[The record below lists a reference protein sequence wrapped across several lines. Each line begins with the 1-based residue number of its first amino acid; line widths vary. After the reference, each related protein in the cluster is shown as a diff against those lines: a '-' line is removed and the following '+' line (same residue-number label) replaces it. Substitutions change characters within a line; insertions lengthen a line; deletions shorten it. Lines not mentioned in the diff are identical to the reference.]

1 VKHSIFALALVAVIA
16 GALFWLYSLSSPLTA
31 IVSGGSGPPTVVLL
45 HGYGSRAE
53 DWQQFDTTFALPP
66 NTRLVFPQAP
76 LRGPFT
82 DQRGWW
88 WLHLEDYIPKGKAFP
103 DYSHANPGGIKIAA
117 TLVRGLLAHEQ
128 HPIIL
133 GGFSQG
139 AMTSAEIAFQ
149 TDQEL
154 AGLIL
159 LGGTPVNEE
168 AWAEHFAGRRHLPIF
183 IAHGRNDTV
192 LSFEMMERFA
202 ARLTTFGLDVTWRPH
217 DGGHGIPDEVISEI
231 NGFVRRVA
239 RK

>member
-1 VKHSIFALALVAVIA
+1 VKHSIFAVALGAVIA
-16 GALFWLYSLSSPLTA
+16 GALFWLYSLTSPLTA
-31 IVSGGSGPPTVVLL
+31 LTSGGAGPPTVVLL

-53 DWQQFDTTFALPP
+53 DWLQFDKVFALPP

-82 DQRGWW
+82 NQRGWW
-88 WLHLEDYIPKGKAFP
+88 WLHLEDYVPQGERFP
-103 DYSHANPGGIKIAA
+103 DFTKENPGGIKIASQ
-117 TLVRGLLAHEQ
+117 LVRDLLAREQ
-128 HPIIL
+128 QPIIL

-159 LGGTPVNEE
+159 LGGTTVNEE
-168 AWAEHFAGRRHLPIF
+168 AWAEHFAGRRRLPIF
-183 IAHGRNDTV
+183 IAHGRFDGV
-192 LSFEMMERFA
+192 LPFPIMERFA
-202 ARLTTFGLDVTWRPH
+202 ARLKAFGLDVTWYPY
-217 DGGHGIPDEVISEI
+217 DGEHGIPDDVIREI

-239 RK
+239 QK